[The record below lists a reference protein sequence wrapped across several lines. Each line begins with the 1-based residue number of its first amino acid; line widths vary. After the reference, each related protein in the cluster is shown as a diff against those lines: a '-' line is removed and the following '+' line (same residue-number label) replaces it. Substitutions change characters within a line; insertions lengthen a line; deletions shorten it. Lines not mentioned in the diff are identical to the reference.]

1 MRRDYC
7 ASGPSRSVTEE
18 ELSDTDRGGPT
29 GEEREH
35 AHGILDKGGPNPILQ
50 HFEDDNIVI

>member
-7 ASGPSRSVTEE
+7 ASGPSRSVSEVK
-18 ELSDTDRGGPT
+18 LSDTDRGGPT

-35 AHGILDKGGPNPILQ
+35 AHGILDKGVQTPFYIRP
-50 HFEDDNIVI
+50 

>member
-29 GEEREH
+29 GKEGEH
-35 AHGILDKGGPNPILQ
+35 AHRILDKGSKSYFTTQSMALL
-50 HFEDDNIVI
+50 FL